1 MWSVHLSAKPSK
13 PCSFN
18 PPTGIGR
25 CKGKTIPD
33 RLALTILVPC
43 TFVLIRGGGD
53 TPKESLGETGPFN
66 HRVGNGVR
74 VCSSGVLR
82 RCVATALRKCSTCNS
97 SQRTGGKLTTV
108 HHELLGSFSLVRKR
122 VPRPN
127 PHFDA
132 TACSLFSA
140 CAAVLNCPRI
150 RRSDPGILPCT
161 CHVAT
166 VRSQQTDI
174 ATSFQ

>member
-82 RCVATALRKCSTCNS
+82 RCVATALRKCSACNS
-97 SQRTGGKLTTV
+97 SQRTGGKLTTFITNSSV
-108 HHELLGSFSLVRKR
+108 HSVSCENVYLAPTRILTPRRAHYSLPVR
-122 VPRPN
+122 PY
-127 PHFDA
+127 
-132 TACSLFSA
+132 SI
-140 CAAVLNCPRI
+140 VLESVVQIQEFYPA
-150 RRSDPGILPCT
+150 
-161 CHVAT
+161 HAM
-166 VRSQQTDI
+166 
-174 ATSFQ
+174 